1 VFSGRYDL
9 NLLCSY
15 SFLPAD
21 ALIRFQARPC
31 KICGGK
37 SGTETGSSPSFPC
50 QCHSIIF
57 IHTLLLPGQMGKA
70 WEPSKKQSSL
80 GSREALD
87 RQVDS
92 IQPEGTAIGQFDQY
106 CQWFPSV
113 LKKILSWYTKFTL
126 HCMVLMQP
134 SPELSS
140 KISPKCSTGDKSFII
155 ISPSK
160 HKIQP
165 KYSDS
170 SL

>member
-1 VFSGRYDL
+1 MPIFDPRPDHVRSVVEKVALRQFLLRVLTSVSPVSVIPSSSSTRCCYQDKWEKRG
-9 NLLCSY
+9 NL
-15 SFLPAD
+15 P
-21 ALIRFQARPC
+21 
-31 KICGGK
+31 KN
-37 SGTETGSSPSFPC
+37 
-50 QCHSIIF
+50 
-57 IHTLLLPGQMGKA
+57 
-70 WEPSKKQSSL
+70 QSSL

-113 LKKILSWYTKFTL
+113 LKQILSWYTKFTL

-140 KISPKCSTGDKSFII
+140 KIPPKCSTGDKSFII
-155 ISPSK
+155 ISLSK
-160 HKIQP
+160 YKIQP